1 MSKRGNVEFLSD
13 ILEAAKRIQTY
24 ISGMDYRSFLDDL
37 KTRDAVLRNLEIIG
51 EAAKNINDDFREQYP
66 EVPWKEMSGARD
78 KLIHH
83 YFGVNF
89 EIVWAIIN
97 DELSGV
103 EKNLSSILNDISSED
118 DETGASL

>member
-1 MSKRGNVEFLSD
+1 MSKRGNLEFLSD

-24 ISGMDYRSFLDDL
+24 ILGMDYRSFLDDL

-89 EIVWAIIN
+89 EVVWAIIS
-97 DELSGV
+97 DELSGL
-103 EKNLSSILNDISSED
+103 EGNLSSILSDISSKD
-118 DETGASL
+118 TIS